1 VLVGRGGERG
11 SELGRVG
18 CRKEGEL
25 ALASGLAGQRHFWC
39 VRACRIWAVDTVAA
53 STHAFCGR
61 YRVRYCDLKEALTS
75 LIASDDLNSTKH

>member
-1 VLVGRGGERG
+1 MLVGRGGERG

-39 VRACRIWAVDTVAA
+39 VRACRIWAETGPSIQLPPRRTRSVAV
-53 STHAFCGR
+53 TEF
-61 YRVRYCDLKEALTS
+61 V
-75 LIASDDLNSTKH
+75 IAI